1 MSRGSERL
9 TEKRKNEIID
19 ACEQLYQTKGF
30 HDITIKDISQIVS
43 ISRPSIYNYFETKEE
58 IFLALL
64 IREHEKWADDIQQI
78 ISRNDHLTSDEL
90 AHEIADTLE
99 KRKMMLKISAMNLY
113 EIEINS
119 RDENLVEYKKVFHR
133 SIDVIQLS
141 LKKFIP
147 ELSAERI
154 HEISYAFFT
163 FLYGIYPNVYP
174 IDKQIRAMEEAG
186 IHYQKTSISEL
197 VYHFLKQILR

>member
-119 RDENLVEYKKVFHR
+119 RDENLVEYKKAFRR

-147 ELSAERI
+147 ELNAERI

-174 IDKQIRAMEEAG
+174 IDKQIQAMEEAG